1 MQEDQKTEFKESL
14 DEDGIAK
21 TMAAFAN
28 GDGGTI
34 YVGMTDQGVAK
45 GASIGKH
52 KLEQFTRK
60 IHDETAPPVVFETD
74 FEKSGQHEILRI
86 RVHPAKRKPIFY
98 KGIAYKRVNKT
109 TLKVTDPEELRSLF
123 MNKTVF
129 FDDAPCPNARL
140 ADLDEA
146 SLHRFVS
153 MAAASSRL
161 PHLTNKADEILSKL
175 SLMDGKEFKN
185 GAVMLFGK
193 KPADFF
199 PVWGIRCAVVSSGL
213 EFRAMQDFDSNLIQA
228 VEQTLEFILS
238 QIPKEIHMEGVRRI
252 EKPRIPL
259 EAIREALVNA
269 IVHRDYFFA
278 SYIYV
283 TIGPDYLEIKN
294 PGRLEGLSI
303 NDLASVHSSV
313 IKNPHVAHALYLCGY
328 VEKWGT
334 GTLKIYQSMR
344 QNGLKDPQFVTDS
357 MFSVRLNMQAQKLNE
372 RQKYILAAM
381 QEGKLLRPTI
391 VARKYDISVT
401 AAVKDFAHLVHLG
414 LLQKTGRGRAS
425 SFKIVK

>member
-21 TMAAFAN
+21 TMTAFAN

-74 FEKSGQHEILRI
+74 FEKSGPHEILRI
-86 RVHPAKRKPIFY
+86 RVHPAKRKPVFY

-129 FDDAPCPNARL
+129 FDDAPCPGARL

-146 SLHRFVS
+146 SLRRFVS
-153 MAAASSRL
+153 MATASGRLSR
-161 PHLTNKADEILSKL
+161 PTSKDGEVLSKL
-175 SLMDGKEFKN
+175 SLMDGKELKN

-193 KPADFF
+193 KPADFY

-213 EFRAMQDFDSNLIQA
+213 EFRSIQDFDGNLIQA

-252 EKPRIPL
+252 EKPRIPP

-269 IVHRDYFFA
+269 IVHRDYFFP

-303 NDLASVHSSV
+303 SDLANVHSSV
-313 IKNPHVAHALYLCGY
+313 IKNPHIAQALYLCGY

-334 GTLKIYQSMR
+334 GTIRIYQSMR
-344 QNGLKDPQFVTDS
+344 QNGLKDPQFSADS
-357 MFSVRLNMQAQKLNE
+357 MFSVRLDMQAQKLNE
-372 RQKYILAAM
+372 RQKYILATM
-381 QEGKLLRPTI
+381 QEGKPLRPTNI
-391 VARKYDISVT
+391 ADKYDISVT
-401 AAVKDFAHLVHLG
+401 AAVKDFARLVHLG
-414 LLQKTGRGRAS
+414 LVQKTGRGRGS

>member
-14 DEDGIAK
+14 DEDDIAK

-28 GDGGTI
+28 GDGGAI
-34 YVGMTDQGVAK
+34 YVGMTDRGVAK

-60 IHDETAPPVVFETD
+60 IHDEMAPPVVFETD
-74 FEKSGQHEILRI
+74 FEKSGPHEILRI
-86 RVHPAKRKPIFY
+86 RVHSAKRKPIFY

-129 FDDAPCPNARL
+129 FDDVPCPNASL
-140 ADLDEA
+140 TDLDEA
-146 SLHRFVS
+146 SLRRFVS
-153 MAAASSRL
+153 MAAASGRL
-161 PHLTNKADEILSKL
+161 SHPTNKAEEILSKL
-175 SLMDGKEFKN
+175 SLMDGKELKN

-193 KPADFF
+193 KPADFY
-199 PVWGIRCAVVSSGL
+199 PVWGIRCAVVSSSL
-213 EFRAMQDFDSNLIQA
+213 EFRAMQDFDGNLIQA
-228 VEQTLEFILS
+228 AEQALEFILS

-252 EKPRIPL
+252 EKPRIPP

-303 NDLASVHSSV
+303 NDLAGVHSSV
-313 IKNPHVAHALYLCGY
+313 IKNPHVAHALYICGY
-328 VEKWGT
+328 VEKWGA

-357 MFSVRLNMQAQKLNE
+357 MFSVRLSMQAQKLNGRE
-372 RQKYILAAM
+372 DYILAAM
-381 QEGKLLRPTI
+381 QEGKPLRPTI

-401 AAVKDFAHLVHLG
+401 AAVKDFAHLVRLG
-414 LLQKTGRGRAS
+414 LVQKTGRGRAS